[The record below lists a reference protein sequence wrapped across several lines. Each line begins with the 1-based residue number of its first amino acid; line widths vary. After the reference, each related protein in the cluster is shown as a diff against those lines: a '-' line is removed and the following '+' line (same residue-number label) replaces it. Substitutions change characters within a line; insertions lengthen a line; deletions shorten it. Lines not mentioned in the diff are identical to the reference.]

1 MSLKEFPI
9 TRRFAP
15 QREDA
20 IQLYSLPTPNGIKAS
35 AILEESGLEYDAHLI
50 RFDAQDQKTPEFLA
64 LNPNGKIPAIL
75 DPHGPDGTPFGL
87 WESGAILHY
96 IANKAGVLLPDGAT
110 AQLEVLQWVF
120 FQVGGVG
127 PMMGQFGHFFKF
139 ADDSVNHDYAVARY
153 RDESRRLLQVLEQRL
168 TGRDYLVAGQY
179 TIADLA
185 IWPWIR
191 TLHGFYQ
198 ATEALGLN
206 DFPRVNDWLGR
217 CQARPASQAAVNI
230 PARD

>member
-1 MSLKEFPI
+1 M
-9 TRRFAP
+9 
-15 QREDA
+15 
-20 IQLYSLPTPNGIKAS
+20 
-35 AILEESGLEYDAHLI
+35 
-50 RFDAQDQKTPEFLA
+50 
-64 LNPNGKIPAIL
+64 
-75 DPHGPDGTPFGL
+75 GL

-96 IANKAGVLLPDGAT
+96 IATKAGVLLPASET
-110 AQLEVLQWVF
+110 KKLEALQWVF

-139 ADDSVNHDYAVARY
+139 ADQSINHDYATARY
-153 RDESRRLLQVLEQRL
+153 RDESRRLLQVLEQQL
-168 TGRDYLVAGQY
+168 AGRDYIVGKDY
-179 TIADLA
+179 SIADLS

-217 CQARPASQAAVNI
+217 CQSRPASQAAVNI

>member
-1 MSLKEFPI
+1 MSLENFAI
-9 TRRFAP
+9 TGRWP
-15 QREDA
+15 PSSDSA

-35 AILEESGLEYDAHLI
+35 AVLEESGLDYDAHLI
-50 RFDAQDQKTPEFLA
+50 SFETQDQKSPEFLS

-75 DPHGPDGTPFGL
+75 DPNGPEGTPMGL

-96 IANKAGVLLPDGAT
+96 IATKAGVLLPASET
-110 AQLEVLQWVF
+110 KKLEALQWVF

-139 ADDSVNHDYAVARY
+139 ADQSINHDYATARY
-153 RDESRRLLQVLEQRL
+153 RDESRRLLQVLEQQL
-168 TGRDYLVAGQY
+168 TGRDYIVGKDY
-179 TIADLA
+179 SIADLS

-217 CQARPASQAAVNI
+217 CQSRPASQAAVNI